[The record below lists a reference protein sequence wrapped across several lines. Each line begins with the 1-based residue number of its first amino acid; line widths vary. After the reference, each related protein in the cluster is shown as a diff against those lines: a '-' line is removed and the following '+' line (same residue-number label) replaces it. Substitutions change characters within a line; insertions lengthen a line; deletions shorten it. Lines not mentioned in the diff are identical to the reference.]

1 MTSAFHQHW
10 FKLPQGFKKLFPVI
24 KLFRQFKS
32 PFGSYELFSTEDA
45 LFVGN

>member
-10 FKLPQGFKKLFPVI
+10 FKLPQGFKELFQVI
-24 KLFRQFKS
+24 KLFRRFKS
-32 PFGSYELFSTEDA
+32 TFGSYELVSTEDA